1 MTGTYKFHGRK
12 EMAEENQ
19 ENNESAASAA
29 NSGKNPLL
37 VILVLVNTIAVAAI
51 GFFQFQNHKKL
62 NSVTTAADI
71 MRQDLSGT
79 GGGEHGGGGAEGGG
93 HGEKKGEGGHGAPA
107 ASKAEE
113 LKVDGLLYPLEPFTA
128 NLAQGEGP
136 RRFIRISLVLK
147 FSKETKKEEVDARK
161 PQISDTI
168 ISMLNSKKP
177 EELLKKEGKEYLKE
191 EVKTSINNFLV
202 DGQVLDIFYVGFQ
215 IN

>member
-1 MTGTYKFHGRK
+1 
-12 EMAEENQ
+12 MAEEK
-19 ENNESAASAA
+19 NEKDDAGAAPP
-29 NSGKNPLL
+29 SGKNPLL
-37 VILVLVNTIAVAAI
+37 VILVLVNTIAVAGI

-62 NSVTTAADI
+62 NSVTTAADVLK
-71 MRQDLSGT
+71 QGLE
-79 GGGEHGGGGAEGGG
+79 GGEHGAGAGAEAGAAAAGGG
-93 HGEKKGEGGHGAPA
+93 HGAAAAGGTDV
-107 ASKAEE
+107 KA
-113 LKVDGLLYPLEPFTA
+113 DGLIYPLEPFTA
-128 NLAQGEGP
+128 NLAQGDGP

-168 ISMLNSKKP
+168 ISMLNAKKP

-202 DGQVLDIFYVGFQ
+202 DGQITDVYYVGFQ